1 MRVFLHMRHKIA
13 SKLTGLNL
21 CSSVLFLESCKAGL
35 GEQDPGVVSA
45 FPS

>member
-1 MRVFLHMRHKIA
+1 MKKIP

-21 CSSVLFLESCKAGL
+21 GSNVLFLERCKARL